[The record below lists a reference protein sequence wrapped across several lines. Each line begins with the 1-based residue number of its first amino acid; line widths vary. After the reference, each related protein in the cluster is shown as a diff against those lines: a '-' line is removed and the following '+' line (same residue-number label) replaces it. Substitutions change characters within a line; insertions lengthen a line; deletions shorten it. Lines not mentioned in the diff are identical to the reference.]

1 MTRGMAGAGKMVRR
15 PGETRPPH
23 AGRGSGRLDRR
34 HGAGFHVRTVSGSVI
49 QPAHSPNHWP
59 AVRELFLEYARSLD
73 FSLCFQGFDEEL
85 ATLPGAYAP
94 PGGGLWLAEAR
105 GQPAGC
111 VALRPLGLP
120 GTAEVKR
127 LYVRPAARGCGLGR
141 ALAETAI
148 RAARAAGHA
157 RLVLDTVPAMAAA
170 IALYRALGFTPIPPY
185 TAQPPCGALAFELR
199 LS

>member
-1 MTRGMAGAGKMVRR
+1 MNVPVVQT
-15 PGETRPPH
+15 
-23 AGRGSGRLDRR
+23 
-34 HGAGFHVRTVSGSVI
+34 
-49 QPAHSPNHWP
+49 AHSPDHWL

-94 PGGGLWLAEAR
+94 PRGGLWLAEAHGR
-105 GQPAGC
+105 PAGC
-111 VALRPLGLP
+111 VALRPLDLP

-127 LYVRPAARGCGLGR
+127 LYVRPSARGCGLGR
-141 ALAETAI
+141 TLAETAI
-148 RAARAAGHA
+148 LAARTTRHA

-170 IALYRALGFTPIPPY
+170 IALYRSLGFTPVPPY
-185 TAQPPCGALAFELR
+185 TAQPPCGALAFELW